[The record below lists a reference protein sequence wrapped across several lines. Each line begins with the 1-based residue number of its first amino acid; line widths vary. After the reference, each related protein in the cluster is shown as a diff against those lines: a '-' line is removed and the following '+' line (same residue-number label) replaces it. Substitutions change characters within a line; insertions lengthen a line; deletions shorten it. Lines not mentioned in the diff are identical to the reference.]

1 MDLLQSL
8 STQSL
13 QTTYTYEPHR
23 NLKTRVQNN
32 VNSNTLSQYAY
43 DLSGRRILVANTGAA
58 FAQAAYLNYIYND
71 RCELIASD
79 RYLGAEITD
88 TTDPVPAE
96 QRVIDVV

>member
-58 FAQAAYLNYIYND
+58 FAQA
-71 RCELIASD
+71 
-79 RYLGAEITD
+79 
-88 TTDPVPAE
+88 E
-96 QRVIDVV
+96 QRGYLYDPIGNRTHAETAGAAIEYTANTVNQ